1 MSATDDRTYAEVGRQ
16 MARWL
21 AENDPHATPLT
32 TAAGGDRLRGLPAAR
47 IEDML
52 GDTLTWFAK
61 GYLAG
66 VAYALAHPDDFTAQE
81 AAAPVPPEYT
91 E

>member
-1 MSATDDRTYAEVGRQ
+1 MSATDDRAYAEVGRQ

-21 AENDPHATPLT
+21 AENDPRATPLT
-32 TAAGGDRLRGLPAAR
+32 DAVACPALHTLPAAQL
-47 IEDML
+47 EALL

-66 VAYALAHPDDFTAQE
+66 VAFAQE
-81 AAAPVPPEYT
+81 HPGLFGGAD
-91 E
+91 

>member
-1 MSATDDRTYAEVGRQ
+1 MSATDDRPYAEVGRA

-21 AENDPHATPLT
+21 ADNDPHATPLADAVGL
-32 TAAGGDRLRGLPAAR
+32 AATDHGVAPARLETL
-47 IEDML
+47 L

-66 VAYALAHPDDFTAQE
+66 VAFAQE
-81 AAAPVPPEYT
+81 HPGLFGGAG
-91 E
+91 